1 MPLRLAAAVL
11 VKQEPLLGQ
20 TATTLY
26 LALLP
31 QTAAAV
37 AAFAQR
43 LALTAALAE
52 AVAAVALD

>member
-1 MPLRLAAAVL
+1 LVEAVL

-31 QTAAAV
+31 LQAVVAAA
-37 AAFAQR
+37 FDQR
-43 LALTAALAE
+43 LALTAALAV